1 MSHPDFDTMIM
12 LERRRDDLA
21 AAEQSRMVKIALEAQ
36 DGKQNRRYSTYP
48 GLVYQS
54 ILHLAGQGLYQ
65 IGIHIQNWGCQLQ
78 VRYAIGA
85 GSSQSAPCD

>member
-12 LERRRDDLA
+12 LERRRNDLA
-21 AAEQSRMVKIALEAQ
+21 SAEHSRMVKIALEAQ
-36 DGKQNRRYSTYP
+36 AGSRNRRNAIRP
-48 GLVYQS
+48 GAVYLS
-54 ILHLAGQGLYQ
+54 ILHWVGQGLYQ

-85 GSSQSAPCD
+85 GSSQGAPCD

>member
-1 MSHPDFDTMIM
+1 
-12 LERRRDDLA
+12 L
-21 AAEQSRMVKIALEAQ
+21 VKIASEAQ
-36 DGKQNRRYSTYP
+36 DGSRNRRNAIQP
-48 GLVYQS
+48 GVVYQS